1 MKMNQETK
9 NPGEIET
16 ERALFRP
23 IPVSWLPDSS
33 FFCTKSLAALD

>member
-23 IPVSWLPDSS
+23 IPV
-33 FFCTKSLAALD
+33 FLASRFILFLYEVAGST